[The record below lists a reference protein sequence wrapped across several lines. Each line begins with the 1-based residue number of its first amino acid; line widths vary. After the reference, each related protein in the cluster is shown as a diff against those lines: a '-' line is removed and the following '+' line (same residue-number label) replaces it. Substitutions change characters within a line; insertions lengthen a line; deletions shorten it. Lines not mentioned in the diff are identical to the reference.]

1 MRGDFVI
8 QVRTD
13 ADLSSETIQ
22 GRVEHMDSG
31 RATRFQSVEE
41 LVSFV
46 LQTIHQDAAAG
57 EGLSARGLSSK
68 DSSPKDLTKS

>member
-31 RATRFQSVEE
+31 RATRFQSVDE
-41 LVSFV
+41 LVSFI
-46 LQTIHQDAAAG
+46 LRTIQGDANAVG
-57 EGLSARGLSSK
+57 DLLSSRTP
-68 DSSPKDLTKS
+68 SPQDLTKS